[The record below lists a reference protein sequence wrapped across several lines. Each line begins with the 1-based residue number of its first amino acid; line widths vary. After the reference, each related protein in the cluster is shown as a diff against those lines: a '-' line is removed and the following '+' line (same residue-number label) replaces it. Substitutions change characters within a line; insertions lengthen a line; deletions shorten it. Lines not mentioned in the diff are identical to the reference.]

1 CHKNCFLSPS
11 SVTIT
16 FSSYSGRFTA
26 DCVMMRYKLSSWKS
40 CDVGIFPH
48 KVYLMIPEISVGK
61 GLLKYQFLLWMFVI
75 KGK

>member
-1 CHKNCFLSPS
+1 
-11 SVTIT
+11 
-16 FSSYSGRFTA
+16 
-26 DCVMMRYKLSSWKS
+26 MMRYKLSSWKS